1 MILIIGGG
9 LAGLACA
16 TKLEEAGA
24 DWLLLEAA
32 QLPGGRVATEI
43 TPEGYHLDVGFQVL
57 LDSYPTA
64 CKLLDLPALK
74 PRYFESGALLVT
86 NGKNEESQW
95 ERFLNPLVHPE
106 WALGA
111 LLTTAFSWSEKF
123 SIAAHAMV
131 QLLRS
136 DKELLQ
142 KEAGHSA
149 MEELRRLGLN
159 DGILERF
166 LRPFFAGVFLDN
178 DLGIDASIFRYDLKK
193 FAFGRVLLP
202 AGGMGAIP
210 EQLASRLPQ
219 DRLRYGARVTA
230 LHRIDDQFTHIELS
244 DGETIE
250 CKELVLATDEATTRS
265 LLGLPS
271 GQHWFGVTTLYF
283 TGEEPLYEGALLVL
297 PEGKEKLVRHFVDL
311 TNIAPEYAPQGKR
324 LLSATLLNPPTADSQ
339 ALVSMAQAEISAY
352 LPAFANWRFLKKIK
366 IARALPSRHPGYGKE
381 LLPVHFASNL
391 SLTGDQ
397 VSPASIEAALA
408 SGLQTADEVLRAV
421 VR

>member
-64 CKLLDLPALK
+64 RKLLDLPALK
-74 PRYFESGALLVT
+74 PRYFESGALLVNQT
-86 NGKNEESQW
+86 GEW
-95 ERFLNPLVHPE
+95 ERFLNPLAHPK

-111 LLTTAFSWSEKF
+111 LLTPAFSWSEKF
-123 SIAAHAMV
+123 SIAVHAMA
-131 QLLRS
+131 QLMRS

-149 MEELRRLGLN
+149 MEELRRLGL
-159 DGILERF
+159 DGGILERF

-193 FAFGRVLLP
+193 FAFGTVLLP

-210 EQLASRLPQ
+210 KQLASRLPLH
-219 DRLRYGARVTA
+219 RLRYGARVTA
-230 LHRIDDQFTHIELS
+230 LYRIDDQFTKIELS

-271 GQHWFGVTTLYF
+271 GKHWFGVTTLYF

-311 TNIAPEYAPQGKR
+311 TNIAPEYAPRGKR

-339 ALVSMAQAEISAY
+339 ALASMAQTEISAY
-352 LPAFANWRFLKKIK
+352 LPAFADWKFLKEIK

-421 VR
+421 LR